1 MRDARRRRSPGQGRS
16 PGSRLLTC
24 TGEIRTICLES
35 RNIQFSPIGRC
46 GKVWEMNKEPSGSLE
61 ISQLAQIDSLITKAQ
76 SRGLGISDV
85 FKTHIT
91 EEQAAAT
98 PDIHHPLFDLSDHD
112 RELIV
117 QIRELASQL
126 DHTASIGELVELRGQ
141 IVQGLNQG

>member
-1 MRDARRRRSPGQGRS
+1 
-16 PGSRLLTC
+16 
-24 TGEIRTICLES
+24 
-35 RNIQFSPIGRC
+35 
-46 GKVWEMNKEPSGSLE
+46 MNKEPSGSLE

-112 RELIV
+112 RELIG

-126 DHTASIGELVELRGQ
+126 DHTASIGELIEIRGR